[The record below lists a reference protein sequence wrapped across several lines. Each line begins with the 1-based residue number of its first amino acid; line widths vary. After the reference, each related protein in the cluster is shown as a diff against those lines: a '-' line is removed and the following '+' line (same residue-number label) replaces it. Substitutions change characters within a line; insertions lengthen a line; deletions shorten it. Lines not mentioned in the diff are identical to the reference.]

1 MMGIAVL
8 GTLFLYGWLSFGVVW
23 LVVRWAKKRGRSPVR
38 WGIMAGIIMYHLV
51 FWDFLPTLIVYKY
64 YCATKAG
71 FWVYKTPEQW
81 KAENPGVAET
91 LTWREM
97 SPDYKAPSVSR
108 GYRFNERIVWVIKEY
123 DNPFVPVWIEDESI
137 IDLKN
142 SEIVVKRISVGA
154 GYTGGKE
161 LIKFWTKME
170 PYIPSIKEFGYYQDS
185 FKKLGKG
192 VK

>member
-1 MMGIAVL
+1 MMAITVL
-8 GTLFLYGWLSFGVVW
+8 GTLFLYVWLSFGVVW
-23 LVVRWAKKRGRSPVR
+23 LVVRWAKKRGRGPVR
-38 WGIMAGIIMYHLV
+38 WGIVAGLIMYHLV

-97 SPDYKAPSVSR
+97 SADYKAPGVTF
-108 GYRFNERIVWVIKEY
+108 GYQLNERIVYVRKRTKNFLLPTGYSEFLLIDEKNNE
-123 DNPFVPVWIEDESI
+123 VLVRQIGVW
-137 IDLKN
+137 
-142 SEIVVKRISVGA
+142 A
-154 GYTGGKE
+154 GYGGGKDF
-161 LIKFWTKME
+161 IKFWTNF
-170 PYIPSIKEFGYYQDS
+170 PSYNSNIKKFGKYETNY
-185 FKKLGKG
+185 KKLGSK